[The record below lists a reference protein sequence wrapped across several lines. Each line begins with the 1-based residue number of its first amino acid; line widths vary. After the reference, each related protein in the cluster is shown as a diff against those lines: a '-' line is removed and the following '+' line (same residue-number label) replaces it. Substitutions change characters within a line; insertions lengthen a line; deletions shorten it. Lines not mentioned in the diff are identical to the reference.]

1 MTSQDAQQRH
11 REMEAGQCGG
21 NIEMGTWSV
30 GHKEVLSST
39 ASKDELIVCPD
50 HSDDLHV
57 DSCLRDHATLH

>member
-1 MTSQDAQQRH
+1 
-11 REMEAGQCGG
+11 
-21 NIEMGTWSV
+21 MGTWSV

-57 DSCLRDHATLH
+57 DSCLGDHATLH